1 MSLQEILDHRR
12 AIRHYDPQTPLDRER
27 VKECLRM
34 TALVPARSSPSACPD
49 QLTVLTA
56 RERVVFVTPR
66 RDLCRQR
73 AEAARNLRRGNRRA
87 VVHKSCAVDPDVGQ
101 RGYKKWP

>member
-56 RERVVFVTPR
+56 RERVVFVTP
-66 RDLCRQR
+66 
-73 AEAARNLRRGNRRA
+73 
-87 VVHKSCAVDPDVGQ
+87 VGTSAGSAPK
-101 RGYKKWP
+101 RPGI